1 MAVACGDSLRSYLTQ
16 VVDPRG
22 RKGRRHSLSAMLTA
36 VICGLLCG
44 NRGYTSLV
52 EWLHDLPVD
61 VWHWMGYTRRPPKKD
76 CFRDLLMR
84 LDPEVLEDVLKT
96 WIENVL
102 ELDPDLESEDEVRAI
117 SLDGKTLCGTLK
129 PFSRAVHLLSAV
141 DQQTGFVLSQCR
153 VDEKTNEH
161 KAALSLLRT
170 LILEDRV
177 VVGDAMFCQRDL
189 SEQIIDSG
197 GDYLFAVKENQP
209 QLYHEIQVELAA
221 SEAAF
226 FPLGQA

>member
-1 MAVACGDSLRSYLTQ
+1 
-16 VVDPRG
+16 
-22 RKGRRHSLSAMLTA
+22 
-36 VICGLLCG
+36 
-44 NRGYTSLV
+44 
-52 EWLHDLPVD
+52 
-61 VWHWMGYTRRPPKKD
+61 
-76 CFRDLLMR
+76 MR

-209 QLYHEIQVELAA
+209 QLLREIQVELAA